1 MRIIG
6 VAEEDPLHHQTWSG
20 SSAYFF
26 SALKAA
32 GHLAGTISA
41 QLPPFI
47 TRIYQI
53 KNFHPVL
60 QKWRFKYHL
69 DVEFYSQMTRAAKCR
84 LDTVSD
90 DSYDTIL
97 QIGALFDL
105 SRRPGKRTVSYHDGN
120 LASRL
125 NSPYGYPRVRQ
136 SILDN
141 ALHHERELYERLDHI
156 FTMSKWLADS
166 FVKDFGV
173 RRDKLTPIGAG
184 INLPQVREVMNK
196 SYDNPHFLFIG
207 KEFERKGGRFL
218 LEAFAKVRQEIPS
231 ATLTVIGPELS
242 DRPLGVTCL
251 SYISKHSLSGLNVL
265 LDEYARASVF
275 VMPSLYEPFGIVF
288 AEAMAHKLPC
298 IGTRICAMPEII
310 DDKVTGLLVPPKDS
324 KSLAEAMLTL
334 LKNPEMCAQYGES
347 GYTKYLNLYTWS
359 SVADRCVRKLEELA

>member
-1 MRIIG
+1 LRIIG

-32 GHLAGTISA
+32 GQLAGTISA
-41 QLPPFI
+41 QPPPFI

-53 KNFHPVL
+53 RNFHPDL
-60 QKWRFKYHL
+60 QKWRFRYHL
-69 DVEFYSQMTRAAKCR
+69 DVGFYSQMTRAAKSR
-84 LDTVSD
+84 LNSVRD

-125 NSPYGYPRVRQ
+125 SSPYGFPSISQ
-136 SILDN
+136 SILDS
-141 ALHHERELYERLDHI
+141 AFHHELELYKRLDHI
-156 FTMSKWLADS
+156 FTMSKWIADS

-173 RRDKLTPIGAG
+173 KHDTLTPIGAG
-184 INLPQVREVMNK
+184 INLPQIREIVNK
-196 SYDNPHFLFIG
+196 SYDHPHLLFIG
-207 KEFERKGGRFL
+207 KEFERKGGRYL
-218 LEAFAKVRQEIPS
+218 LEAFGRVRQEIPR

-242 DRPLGVTCL
+242 DLPPGVTCL
-251 SYISKHSLSGLNVL
+251 SYVSKHSLSGLNLL

-298 IGTRICAMPEII
+298 IGTNICAMPELI
-310 DDKVTGLLVPPKDS
+310 DDKVTGLLVPPKDA

-334 LKNPEMCAQYGES
+334 LKNPDMCAQYGEA

-359 SVADRCVRKLEELA
+359 SVAERCVRKLEELA